1 MHGTYIFQ
9 SETDNF
15 TQLVSTFERWMD
27 RKGDQN
33 NWYKILLAMDENG
46 EYKRQIEHSDWR
58 GRDEYTDELVEKL
71 DSGKDIQEYAWE
83 IVAHD
88 FFPSDRFSNL
98 MGLSPDEEE
107 TEFEKTIKDLPLE
120 DWEEFFVDNA
130 LPILKE
136 DYQKLE
142 TDKLIKDEYDSFVN
156 YRRRNRTRIFE
167 AVVNSMQYD
176 HAPFIDSGDPYDY
189 RTFKLYS
196 NGESD
201 MKSYLFVDI
210 HT

>member
-9 SETDNF
+9 AETHNF
-15 TQLVSTFERWMD
+15 AQLVATFERWMEEN
-27 RKGDQN
+27 GDQN
-33 NWYKILLAMDENG
+33 NWYEILFAMDENG
-46 EYKRQIEHSDWR
+46 VYHKYVESGDWR
-58 GRDEYTDELVEKL
+58 GRDEYTKGLVEKL
-71 DSGKDIQEYAWE
+71 GSEKDIQEYAWE

-88 FFPSDRFSNL
+88 FFPYDRFSNL
-98 MGLSPDEEE
+98 MPDEEE

-136 DYQKLE
+136 DYRKLE
-142 TDKLIKDEYDSFVN
+142 TDKLVKNEYDSLLN
-156 YRRRNRTRIFE
+156 YRRKNRVKIFE
-167 AVVNSMQYD
+167 GIVHSMEYG
-176 HAPFIDSGDPYDY
+176 HAPFIDYGDPYDY